1 MVNFILGVFIG
12 IIFNV
17 AFNEVYK
24 EKQWSKWT
32 LDDFEENQ
40 KIETQKFIVFKRE
53 QENERNKS

>member
-12 IIFNV
+12 IIFDI

-53 QENERNKS
+53 QENEQDKS

>member
-12 IIFNV
+12 IIFDI

-32 LDDFEENQ
+32 LNDFEENQ

-53 QENERNKS
+53 QENERDKS

>member
-12 IIFNV
+12 IIFDI

-24 EKQWSKWT
+24 EKQWLKWT

-53 QENERNKS
+53 QENERDKI

>member
-1 MVNFILGVFIG
+1 MVNFILGVLIG
-12 IIFNV
+12 IIFDI

-24 EKQWSKWT
+24 EKQWSKWI

-53 QENERNKS
+53 QENERDKS

>member
-12 IIFNV
+12 IIFDV

-53 QENERNKS
+53 QENERDKS

>member
-12 IIFNV
+12 IIFNI
-17 AFNEVYK
+17 AFDEVYK

-40 KIETQKFIVFKRE
+40 KIETQKFIMFKRE
-53 QENERNKS
+53 QENERDKS

>member
-12 IIFNV
+12 IIFDI

-53 QENERNKS
+53 QENERDKS

>member
-12 IIFNV
+12 IIFDI
-17 AFNEVYK
+17 ALNEVYK

-53 QENERNKS
+53 QENE

>member
-12 IIFNV
+12 IIFDI

-32 LDDFEENQ
+32 LNDFEENQ

-53 QENERNKS
+53 QENKRDKS